1 MNNDL
6 VSIIMPVHNEERFL
20 RYAVSS
26 VLSQTYDNWELL
38 IIDDNSTDNSPN
50 IIREYLGKD
59 SRIKTYKNTDS
70 TKKMP
75 AKPRNIGISH
85 AKGRYIA
92 FLDADDQWL
101 PTKLEHQLQLFSRVE
116 DAAIVYADYKRMNMK
131 GEISHRMVKA
141 PLSTCY
147 RQLLKSNVM
156 GCLTVMYDTEKV
168 GKQYCP
174 MCGYDDYAL
183 WLQILR
189 DGVKEFNPGSVEA
202 IYRDKGASVSSN
214 KFTDMRWQ
222 WHIYTQIEKLGIL
235 RSAYYFVHYAWHAVA
250 KRIWLLTSAK
260 TSLE

>member
-26 VLSQTYDNWELL
+26 VFSQTYDNWELL

-131 GEISHRMVKA
+131 IGRAHV
-141 PLSTCY
+141 
-147 RQLLKSNVM
+147 
-156 GCLTVMYDTEKV
+156 
-168 GKQYCP
+168 
-174 MCGYDDYAL
+174 
-183 WLQILR
+183 
-189 DGVKEFNPGSVEA
+189 
-202 IYRDKGASVSSN
+202 
-214 KFTDMRWQ
+214 
-222 WHIYTQIEKLGIL
+222 
-235 RSAYYFVHYAWHAVA
+235 
-250 KRIWLLTSAK
+250 
-260 TSLE
+260 